1 MAIEKEELESTLGN
15 LKMMF
20 EQEKGKLIEVHI
32 HIFYYFINCFFRKM
46 KKF

>member
-20 EQEKGKLIEVHI
+20 DEEKGKLIEVDI
-32 HIFYYFINCFFRKM
+32 
-46 KKF
+46 